1 MAVRIEYLL
10 MMVFSILLA
19 SIFGF
24 HPVSKEAVISN
35 GQKEVEFEFF
45 SADNIKEDNSGRMI
59 KASKAVKYKKYI
71 DFQDVNVSDE
81 LGHKIFA
88 QEAIYKNDTLYMNQ
102 KVKLSRAD
110 GIDFY
115 SKSLDYAT
123 KDKIVTTNKPFL
135 FKFNKSVIRGKKLE
149 LALEKDTISIYNVD
163 ASILFVQ

>member
-1 MAVRIEYLL
+1 
-10 MMVFSILLA
+10 
-19 SIFGF
+19 
-24 HPVSKEAVISN
+24 
-35 GQKEVEFEFF
+35 
-45 SADNIKEDNSGRMI
+45 
-59 KASKAVKYKKYI
+59 
-71 DFQDVNVSDE
+71 
-81 LGHKIFA
+81 
-88 QEAIYKNDTLYMNQ
+88 MNQ